1 MYMSGQHNQCTL
13 KVHVFADFE
22 LAIHTHDVDDY
33 FKTPTNKRC
42 RIQRKQINSLSFI
55 IIIISK
61 MLNTNWK

>member
-1 MYMSGQHNQCTL
+1 MYISGQHNQCTL

-42 RIQRKQINSLSFI
+42 RIQRKQINSLP
-55 IIIISK
+55 
-61 MLNTNWK
+61 